1 MAAATERKEERQ
13 REGEKE
19 GRREERG
26 YLVLCRGFSEDGGMA
41 EGEEEGAG
49 LDVVDGSVCEW
60 LGCC

>member
-1 MAAATERKEERQ
+1 M
-13 REGEKE
+13 
-19 GRREERG
+19 
-26 YLVLCRGFSEDGGMA
+26 LCRGFSEDGGMA